1 MPAADILEISLMPI
15 DSERLFCLCGQYNK
29 NLRLLETRLG
39 VRIHQRGHAFK
50 LVGDKAMVEKTARL
64 LQQLYL
70 HTENN
75 HYLEPQDIHINL
87 QENAMAN
94 LHPKQTTTK
103 ESEPRDVE
111 QPIVIKTPRMHVEPR
126 GANQKQYVIDLRT
139 NVVQFAIGPAG
150 TGKTFLAVACAL
162 EQLRQKQIEH
172 ICLVRPAVEAGENL
186 GYLPGTLIQKIN
198 PYLRPLYDALTVM
211 MGQEELND
219 HMVKNIIEVGA
230 LAYMRGRTLDNCFAI
245 LDEGQNCSREQVKMF
260 LTRLG
265 FNSKAVITGDL
276 TQIDLQPKTS
286 SGLAPTIEL
295 LGKLDEI
302 GISRLNSG
310 DVVRHP
316 IVTKI
321 IRAYTTADA
330 KKRNPNGKH

>member
-1 MPAADILEISLMPI
+1 MPI
-15 DSERLFCLCGQYNK
+15 DSERLLCLCGQYNK
-29 NLRLLETRLG
+29 NLLYLEARLG
-39 VRIHQRGHAFK
+39 IEIHQRGHAFK
-50 LVGDKAMVEKTARL
+50 LIGDKTMVAKTAKL
-64 LQQLYL
+64 LQKLYI

-75 HYLEPQDIHINL
+75 HYLDPQDIHINL

-94 LHPKQTTTK
+94 LK
-103 ESEPRDVE
+103 ETPARAGATGHDDLAAD
-111 QPIVIKTPRMHVEPR
+111 QPIVIKTPRMQVAPR
-126 GANQKQYVIDLRT
+126 GTNQRAYVMALRN
-139 NVVQFAIGPAG
+139 NVVQFAVGPAG

-211 MGQEELND
+211 MGQEELNE
-219 HMVKNIIEVGA
+219 HMEHNIIEVGA

-276 TQIDLQPKTS
+276 TQIDLQPKAS
-286 SGLAPTIEL
+286 SGLAPAIDL

-302 GISRLNSG
+302 GIIHLNSG

-321 IRAYTTADA
+321 IRAYSAEEKERA
-330 KKRNPNGKH
+330 K